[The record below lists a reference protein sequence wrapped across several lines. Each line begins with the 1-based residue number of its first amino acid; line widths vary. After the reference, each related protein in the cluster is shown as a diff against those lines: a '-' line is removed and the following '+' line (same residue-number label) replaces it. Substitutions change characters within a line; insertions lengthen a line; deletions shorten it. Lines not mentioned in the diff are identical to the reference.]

1 MELWE
6 RSEALNLLGDLL
18 RESVNGGRIALGAG
32 EAGIGKSALVME
44 FARRSGHRARVL
56 WGACD
61 RLVTPRALGP
71 LHDIGHQIGGR
82 LAARLRTAAPQEE
95 IFAAFLDELSARARS
110 PQVVVVEDVHWADEA
125 TLDWLA
131 FLGRRIDRL
140 SALLFVTYRNDEVG
154 PDHPLRGVL
163 AALPHAVV
171 RRVPIEPLSQNC
183 VTEQAGR
190 AGRDGGS
197 VYQLAGGNPL
207 LVTELLKA
215 SEGQPVPGA
224 VQDLILDRIR
234 ALPPRARDLVQL
246 VAVVPTRADRPL
258 ISDAPEQVDVCI
270 AAGVLVPAGDGVSF
284 RHELFRSAVEDS
296 LSPVRRAE
304 LHLRVLRVL
313 AKMPDAD
320 PGRLAHHAWLAGDQ
334 EAVLR
339 FGRIAGGA
347 AARQGAHREATKHYR
362 AAAAH
367 GERLSELEQADL
379 FERYAEEAHLV
390 GSNEEALQA
399 RQRALALRERLG
411 QPERTAE
418 NLRWIS
424 QLAWWTGRMAEM
436 REAADRALEVLAG
449 LPPSKELAMAY
460 VAQAQLQFRVND
472 LAESAAWA
480 ERAVD
485 LARQLGEGEIA
496 LHASI
501 TRDTAKLAAGDL
513 AAWASLEETHQSA
526 RHAGFVDPAARAL
539 GSLATVVADELARY
553 AEAEELIERSLEYS
567 AKHNLDGLY
576 LPILGARARLRVE
589 RGDWRGALSDAES
602 VLALGGVTGPSA
614 VQALVARGRILAA
627 RGEPNALSDLDQAAR
642 AAEGLG
648 DVSMLVPVADARS
661 EWFLWGGDADRAQQE
676 ARQGLELAGRNGGPP
691 FVVGRLAWRLWR
703 AGGTDDWPDMMAE
716 PYQMMIRGEWAGAAA
731 EWAARGASY
740 LLIDAL
746 AAGDET
752 SGAEALR
759 LLDGLDAIQ
768 AARHVRAQLRKRGFS
783 HLPRGP
789 RRATTANIAGLT
801 PRQAEVLSL
810 VEQGLS
816 NAEIAARLTLS
827 PKTVDHH
834 VSALLDKLGVASRG
848 QAAAVAHRLNLSQ
861 GTEK

>member
-6 RSEALNLLGDLL
+6 RSETLNLLGDLL
-18 RESVNGGRIALGAG
+18 RESASGGRIALVAG
-32 EAGIGKSALVME
+32 EAGIGKSALVVE
-44 FARRSGHRARVL
+44 FARRCGPVARVL

-82 LAARLRTAAPQEE
+82 LAAQLRAAAPQED
-95 IFAAFLDELSARARS
+95 IFAAFLDELSAPRS
-110 PQVVVVEDVHWADEA
+110 SQQVLVVEDAHWADEA

-171 RRVPIEPLSQNC
+171 RRVPIEPLSQHC
-183 VTEQAGR
+183 VSEQAR
-190 AGRDGGS
+190 RSGRDGES

-215 SEGQPVPGA
+215 RSEPIPGA

-234 ALPPRARDLVQL
+234 ALPSPARDLAQL
-246 VAVVPTRADRPL
+246 VAVVPTRADHPL
-258 ISDAPEQVDVCI
+258 ISHASDEVDVCI
-270 AAGVLVPAGDGVSF
+270 AAGVLIPSGDGVSF

-296 LSPVRRAE
+296 LSPVRRVE
-304 LHLRVLRVL
+304 LHQRVLRVL
-313 AKMPDAD
+313 SELPDAD
-320 PGRLAHHAWLAGDQ
+320 PGRLVHHAWLAGDQ

-339 FGRIAGGA
+339 FGQIAGSA
-347 AARQGAHREATKHYR
+347 AARQGAHREATRHYR
-362 AAAAH
+362 AAAAYA
-367 GERLSELEQADL
+367 ERLPDPEHAELL
-379 FERYAEEAHLV
+379 ERYAEEAHLA

-399 RQRALALRERLG
+399 RKRALTIRERLG
-411 QPERTAE
+411 QAERTAE

-424 QLAWWTGRMAEM
+424 QLAWWTGRVIEM
-436 REAADRALEVLAG
+436 QDAADRALEVLAG
-449 LPPSKELAMAY
+449 LPPNKELAMAY
-460 VAQAQLQFRVND
+460 VAQAQLRFRVNQ

-480 ERAVD
+480 GRAVD
-485 LARQLGEGEIA
+485 LAEQLGESEIA
-496 LHASI
+496 LHAGV
-501 TRDTAKLAAGDL
+501 TRDTARLAGGDL
-513 AAWASLEETHQSA
+513 SAWASLEELHQTA
-526 RHAGFVDPAARAL
+526 RDAGLVDPAARAL

-553 AEAEELIERSLEYS
+553 AEAEELLERSLAYS
-567 AKHNLDGLY
+567 AEHNFDGLY
-576 LPILGARARLRVE
+576 LPILGARARLRLE
-589 RGDWRGALSDAES
+589 RGDWAGALGDAES
-602 VLALGGVTGPSA
+602 VLAHEGVTGPSA

-627 RGEPNALSDLDQAAR
+627 RDEPEALSVLDEAAR
-642 AAEGLG
+642 AAEGVG

-661 EWFLWGGDADRAQQE
+661 EYFLWAGDADRAQQE
-676 ARQGLELAGRNGGPP
+676 ARQGLHLAGWDGGPP
-691 FVVGRLAWRLWR
+691 IVVGRLAWRLWR
-703 AGGTDDWPDMMAE
+703 AGGTDDWPATMAE
-716 PYQMMIRGEWAGAAA
+716 PYQLMMRGEWAAAAA
-731 EWAARGASY
+731 EWAARGATY
-740 LLIDAL
+740 LRIEAL
-746 AAGDET
+746 ASGDEA

-759 LLDGLDAIQ
+759 LLDGL
-768 AARHVRAQLRKRGFS
+768 AASRAASYVRAQLRRRGFS

-789 RRATTANIAGLT
+789 RRTTTANVAGLT
-801 PRQAEVLSL
+801 QRQAEVLAL

-834 VSALLDKLGVASRG
+834 VSALLDKLGVTSRG
-848 QAAAVAHRLNLSQ
+848 QAAAVAHRLNLGQ
-861 GTEK
+861 NGAK